1 MHHFNYQNNE
11 LYCEKVHIAEIA
23 SLVNTPFYLYS
34 RQTLVDHYRKLDI
47 AFSEIDHLICY
58 SIKANFNLALCK
70 ILREQGC
77 GADIVSG
84 GELYRALQAGFDP
97 QKIVYAGVGKTAAEI
112 EYALTSNILMF
123 NVESMPEAELIS
135 QIATRLGKKAKIA
148 IRVNPDVDAHT
159 HDYVTTG
166 KKENKFGIDYH
177 DAPEFYRIVKQMP
190 NLEVVGMHIHIGSQ
204 IATPQPYVDSI
215 KRVISLLH
223 KLRDAGIHLDVFNIG
238 GGMGIVYHQ
247 EVPMPATELA
257 EAILPLVKS
266 LRCRLLLEPG
276 RYLVGNAGI
285 LVTKVLY
292 VKETHERTFIIVDAA
307 MTELIRPSLYHAYH
321 EIQPILKNDLA
332 TIIEADVV
340 GPVCES
346 GDFFAHDR
354 KIQEVTS
361 GDLVAIMSAGAYGF
375 SMASNYNCRPRPA
388 EVLVEDATYRIVRKR
403 EPYEDLM
410 KNELND

>member
-11 LYCEKVHIAEIA
+11 LYCEQIRIRDIAEQ
-23 SLVNTPFYLYS
+23 VGTPFYLYS
-34 RQTLVDHYRKLDI
+34 RQTLVDHYRKLDT
-47 AFSEIDHLICY
+47 AFAAIDHLICY

-70 ILREQGC
+70 LLREQGC

-112 EYALTSNILMF
+112 EYALNSNILMF
-123 NVESMPEAELIS
+123 NVESMPEAELIN
-135 QIATRLGKKAKIA
+135 QIAGRLRKKAKLA

-159 HDYVTTG
+159 HDYITTG

-177 DAPEFYRIVKQMP
+177 DAPEFYKIVKRMP
-190 NLEVVGMHIHIGSQ
+190 NVEVVGMHIHIGSQ
-204 IATPQPYVDSI
+204 IETPQPYIDSI
-215 KRVISLLH
+215 KRVIELLN
-223 KLRDAGIHLDVFNIG
+223 KLRDSGIHISIFNIG
-238 GGMGIVYHQ
+238 GGMGIVYHN
-247 EVPMPATELA
+247 EVPLPATELA
-257 EAILPLVKS
+257 KAILPLVKN
-266 LRCRLLLEPG
+266 LRCQLILEPG

-285 LVTKVLY
+285 LIAKVLY
-292 VKETHERTFIIVDAA
+292 LKKTHEKTFIILDAA
-307 MTELIRPSLYHAYH
+307 MTDLIRPSLYDAYH
-321 EIQPILKNDLA
+321 EIQPVQKNNSA
-332 TIIEADVV
+332 QVIEADIV

-354 KIQEVTS
+354 KIHEVQS
-361 GDLVAIMSAGAYGF
+361 GELIAIMSAGAYGF

-388 EVLVEDATYRIVRKR
+388 EVLVEDTTYRIVRKR

-410 KNELND
+410 KNEV

>member
-1 MHHFNYQNNE
+1 MHHFEYKNNE
-11 LYCEKVHIAEIA
+11 LYCEKVRIPEIAEK
-23 SLVNTPFYLYS
+23 VGTPFYLYS
-34 RQTLVDHYRKLDI
+34 RQTLVDHYKRLDI
-47 AFSEIDHLICY
+47 AFSGIDHLICY

-123 NVESMPEAELIS
+123 NVESMPEAELLNR
-135 QIATRLGKKAKIA
+135 IATRLNKKAKIA

-159 HDYVTTG
+159 HDYITTG

-177 DAPEFYRIVKQMP
+177 DAPEFYRTVKQMP
-190 NLEVVGMHIHIGSQ
+190 NLEVIGMHIHIGSQ
-204 IATPQPYVDSI
+204 IETPQPYIDSI
-215 KRVISLLH
+215 KRVIELLH
-223 KLRDAGIHLDVFNIG
+223 KLRDSGIHISIFNIG
-238 GGMGIVYHQ
+238 GGMGIVYHK

-257 EAILPLVKS
+257 AAILPLVKD
-266 LRCRLLLEPG
+266 LKCRLLLEPG

-292 VKETHERTFIIVDAA
+292 LKRTHEKTFIIVDAA
-307 MTELIRPSLYHAYH
+307 ITDLIRPSLYDAYH
-321 EIQPILKNDLA
+321 EIQPVLKNVSA
-332 TIIEADVV
+332 KVIEADVV

-354 KIQEVTS
+354 KVQEVNS
-361 GDLVAIMSAGAYGF
+361 GDLIAIMSTGAYGF
-375 SMASNYNCRPRPA
+375 AMASNYNCRPRPA
-388 EVLVEDATYRIVRKR
+388 EVLVEDATYRVVRNR
-403 EPYEDLM
+403 ETYDDLL
-410 KNELND
+410 KNELTE